1 MTVPLNPFKL
11 VRTIEE
17 VALAPAFT
25 FWEAG
30 LAEMEKSGGGGG
42 AVTVNERNTACDM
55 LPLVPL
61 TATL

>member
-1 MTVPLNPFKL
+1 
-11 VRTIEE
+11 
-17 VALAPAFT
+17 
-25 FWEAG
+25 

-42 AVTVNERNTACDM
+42 AVTVNERNTECDM

>member
-1 MTVPLNPFKL
+1 LTVPLNPFKL

-30 LAEMEKSGGGGG
+30 LAEMEKSGAVE
-42 AVTVNERNTACDM
+42 AVTVYDSDSECAR

-61 TATL
+61 TMTL